1 MTVLM
6 TAKNQITIPKRITQT
21 LGLAKGS
28 LFNVEVSRNHIELIP
43 LEVRE
48 KALTEEEYRKID
60 DLCAKE
66 KRAVTKVS
74 RKFISRLKQGKI

>member
-1 MTVLM
+1 MTISM

-28 LFNVEVSRNHIELIP
+28 LFNVEIAHNRIELIP
-43 LEVRE
+43 LEVSE
-48 KALTEEEYRKID
+48 KVFTEKEYRKID

-66 KRAVTKVS
+66 KNRRIKATGKL
-74 RKFISRLKQGKI
+74 ITGLKLGKI